1 MTAKPFN
8 ERQVKVG
15 NAVMKV
21 MAPLNTWIYRTSGGR
36 LGARFPGGAPICI
49 VTTTGRRSGRPRTVP
64 LLYMRDGDDI
74 IVVASKGGMPQHPDW
89 YLNVAANPEVE
100 IEIGDHSEPY
110 VARTADAE
118 ERASLWPR
126 LVEVYS
132 SYDDYQARTDREI
145 PVVICSP
152 A

>member
-1 MTAKPFN
+1 
-8 ERQVKVG
+8 
-15 NAVMKV
+15 
-21 MAPLNTWIYRTSGGR
+21 
-36 LGARFPGGAPICI
+36 
-49 VTTTGRRSGRPRTVP
+49 
-64 LLYMRDGDDI
+64 MRDGDDI
-74 IVVASKGGMPQHPDW
+74 IVVASKGGMPHHPDW

-100 IEIGDHSEPY
+100 IEIGDHSERY
-110 VARTADAE
+110 VARTADTE

>member
-8 ERQVKVG
+8 ERQVKLG
-15 NAVMKV
+15 NTVMKV
-21 MAPLNTWIYRTSGGR
+21 MSPLNTWLYRASKGR

-49 VTTTGRRSGRPRTVP
+49 VTTTGRRSGSARTVP

-89 YLNVAANPEVE
+89 YLNVVANPEVE
-100 IEIGDHSEPY
+100 IEVGNDRKRF
-110 VARTADAE
+110 VARTADSS
-118 ERASLWPR
+118 ERAALWPR
-126 LVEVYS
+126 LLEVYS

>member
-21 MAPLNTWIYRTSGGR
+21 MAPLNTWIYRTSRGR

-49 VTTTGRRSGRPRTVP
+49 VTTTGRRSGRPRAVP
-64 LLYMRDGDDI
+64 LLYMRDGEDI
-74 IVVASKGGMPQHPDW
+74 VVVASKGGMPQHPDW

-100 IEIGDHSEPY
+100 MEIGDHSERY
-110 VARTADAE
+110 VARTADTE